1 MKPQKTLL
9 LPGGTGFLGR
19 YVAEYFSRQGWQ
31 VVVLSRREQKI
42 ANALIDV
49 KPWDGE
55 TLGAWADSFE
65 GADAVLNLAGRTVNC
80 RYHSRNRQEIY
91 DSRLKSTAI
100 VGKAI
105 AACTNPPQVWIN
117 SSSATIYR
125 HALDRPMDEANGEI
139 GKGFSV
145 DVCRKWEET
154 LSEAATPS
162 TVRKVALRSAMVF
175 GAGSGGV
182 FEAFHRI
189 VRLGLGGTLG
199 RGDQF
204 VSWVHAD
211 DFARSIQWILDHPDL
226 SGPVNVASPNPVP
239 NAQFMR
245 TLREVSNQ
253 PIGLPA
259 AEWMLEIGA
268 FFLRTETEL
277 LLKSRRAVP
286 TRLVDSGFDFR
297 YPELRGALEQIVTVL
312 REGPQAQPL

>member
-1 MKPQKTLL
+1 M
-9 LPGGTGFLGR
+9 
-19 YVAEYFSRQGWQ
+19 S
-31 VVVLSRREQKI
+31 
-42 ANALIDV
+42 
-49 KPWDGE
+49 
-55 TLGAWADSFE
+55 
-65 GADAVLNLAGRTVNC
+65 
-80 RYHSRNRQEIY
+80 
-91 DSRLKSTAI
+91 
-100 VGKAI
+100 
-105 AACTNPPQVWIN
+105 
-117 SSSATIYR
+117 
-125 HALDRPMDEANGEI
+125 
-139 GKGFSV
+139 
-145 DVCRKWEET
+145 
-154 LSEAATPS
+154 
-162 TVRKVALRSAMVF
+162 
-175 GAGSGGV
+175 
-182 FEAFHRI
+182 HRI